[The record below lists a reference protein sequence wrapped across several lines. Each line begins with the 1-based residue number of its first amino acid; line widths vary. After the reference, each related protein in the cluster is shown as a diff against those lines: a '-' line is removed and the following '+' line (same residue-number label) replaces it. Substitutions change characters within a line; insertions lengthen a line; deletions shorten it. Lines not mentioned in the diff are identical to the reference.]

1 MISCWRGRGESAL
14 YNAKA
19 AEGLSG
25 ASLRHIH
32 AVIRRALNVAVKWQL
47 IAVNP
52 ATLVTRCAGRSSC
65 GRARQPP
72 RSRPRRSAGLKMCNA
87 VWG

>member
-1 MISCWRGRGESAL
+1 LPAHPAIGRYRLDKLRPAHLIAL
-14 YNAKA
+14 YNAKV

-32 AVIRRALNVAVKWQL
+32 AVIRRALNVVVKWQL

-52 ATLVTRCAGRSSC
+52 ATQVDSPRHVSMRSS
-65 GRARQPP
+65 RFRQP
-72 RSRPRRSAGLKMCNA
+72 RRAG
-87 VWG
+87 